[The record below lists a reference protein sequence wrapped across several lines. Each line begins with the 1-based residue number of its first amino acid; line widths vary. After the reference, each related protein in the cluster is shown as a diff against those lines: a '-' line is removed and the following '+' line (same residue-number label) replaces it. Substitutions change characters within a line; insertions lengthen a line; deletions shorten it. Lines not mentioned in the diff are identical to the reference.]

1 MEDEGEGNRNGQ
13 GNSVLFDADLIPVK
27 EHRGGSRTGQGSL
40 RAPFRSDRVL
50 TDSAGTVSKDCQLVE
65 SLLLGKTA
73 RLTHDAQSLSGAV
86 QEDGNNRNNS
96 DPEVLGLLVSCSL
109 AAQWLILFF
118 LAALGLSC
126 STWDL

>member
-1 MEDEGEGNRNGQ
+1 MSVEDEGEGNRNEQ

-65 SLLLGKTA
+65 SLLLGRNGQAYPRCSVTVWGW
-73 RLTHDAQSLSGAV
+73 SGRWK
-86 QEDGNNRNNS
+86 Q
-96 DPEVLGLLVSCSL
+96 
-109 AAQWLILFF
+109 QQQF
-118 LAALGLSC
+118 
-126 STWDL
+126 